1 MFIQA
6 STRMLLRGAMLIVLV
21 IIAMPA
27 GAQESAIPNFTSA
40 NFGWLVNSGFD
51 FRPVAGKLAPVGG
64 PDPYWRGGI
73 GLPANDFNY
82 QPPEAAADPGRRGP
96 NRTGPWVIE
105 RLSNAENPNLKPWAA
120 AQMRMHNELVKNGRR
135 TFSAMSRCWPG
146 GPSQVLFAAE
156 PIYFVQTPQQV
167 WILWQRD
174 HLVRRVY
181 LNREHSLNP
190 KPSWFGES
198 VGRYES
204 GELVIDTIGF
214 VEHPFSFVDNW
225 RTPHTKDLHMMERW
239 KIIDGGNA
247 IEATVTFDD
256 PGAFNAPWSGRV
268 RWTKLNEPIVES
280 VCAENNENYGKFLGL
295 SECPMPES
303 KTPDF

>member
-96 NRTGPWVIE
+96 NRTGPWIIE

-135 TFSAMSRCWPG
+135 AFSAMSRCWPG
-146 GPSQVLFAAE
+146 GPAQVLVAAE
-156 PIYFVQTPQQV
+156 PIYFVQTPQHV

-174 HLVRRVY
+174 HLV
-181 LNREHSLNP
+181 S
-190 KPSWFGES
+190 
-198 VGRYES
+198 
-204 GELVIDTIGF
+204 
-214 VEHPFSFVDNW
+214 
-225 RTPHTKDLHMMERW
+225 
-239 KIIDGGNA
+239 
-247 IEATVTFDD
+247 
-256 PGAFNAPWSGRV
+256 
-268 RWTKLNEPIVES
+268 EPR
-280 VCAENNENYGKFLGL
+280 A
-295 SECPMPES
+295 
-303 KTPDF
+303 